1 MRLVDLIL
9 RHLKTKQTTVP
20 RVRRTAIPPVE
31 PMEARVML
39 SSAPLAS
46 AAARPI
52 VDEIHAV
59 LQTQQSLD
67 SQVVQAPGQS
77 NEAISIHAHRIR
89 AAHNHTY
96 EMGIIQVD
104 DSTGKIG
111 NLKPG
116 DAGYAL
122 AALTSANRHVLLSS
136 TGGANGSATI
146 PGGSFYMVYQIQDG
160 TAADV
165 VAKNPNNVAG
175 KAPVALFSL
184 AAANPDSHAHLHH
197 RFGFQYGWSNAL
209 GTQSTHFRDLIVRM
223 RVGRPIAT
231 PDTTPP
237 TASLSISGTAPTTTT
252 GFDVQFSEPMKLTT
266 LQSGNY
272 TLTRTTGANSGK
284 TVPIQAVQ
292 FVNKQTAHV
301 SVASALTAGGY
312 RLDVA
317 PNLADLSGNALA
329 APKSF
334 TFTVA

>member
-1 MRLVDLIL
+1 MRLVELIL
-9 RHLKTKQTTVP
+9 RHLQTKRNTRP
-20 RVRRTAIPPVE
+20 RVRRTAVSPVE
-31 PMEARVML
+31 SMEVRVMM
-39 SSAPLAS
+39 SATHLAIG
-46 AAARPI
+46 AAPI

-59 LQTQQSLD
+59 LQNQQSLD

-77 NEAISIHAHRIR
+77 NEAVTIHAHRIL
-89 AAHNHTY
+89 AAHNHTF

-136 TGGANGSATI
+136 SGEANGSATI
-146 PGGSFYMVYQIQDG
+146 PGGSFYIVYQIQDG

-165 VAKNPNNVAG
+165 AAKNPNNVAG
-175 KAPVALFSL
+175 KTPVVLFSL

-197 RFGFQYGWSNAL
+197 RFGFQYGWSDPL
-209 GTQSTHFRDLIVRM
+209 GTQSTHFRDLIVRV
-223 RVGRPIAT
+223 RVGLPNAT

-237 TASLSISGTAPTTTT
+237 TASLSISGTVPTTTT
-252 GFDVQFSEPMKLTT
+252 GFNVQFSEPMKLTD

-272 TLTRTTGANSGK
+272 TLTRTTGVNSGK
-284 TVPIQAVQ
+284 TVPIQSVQ
-292 FVNKQTAHV
+292 FVNNQTVHV

-312 RLDVA
+312 RLDLA

-334 TFTVA
+334 NFTVA